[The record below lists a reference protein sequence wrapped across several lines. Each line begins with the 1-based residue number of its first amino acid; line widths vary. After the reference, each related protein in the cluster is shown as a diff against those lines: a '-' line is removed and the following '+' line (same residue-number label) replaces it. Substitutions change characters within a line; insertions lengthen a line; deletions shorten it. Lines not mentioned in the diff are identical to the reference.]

1 MEGTKMASLSTIIK
15 SADWKTEKHAPVIE
29 VPEGIVAGEE
39 FKVKVSLGKAIAH
52 PNTIEHHIAWISVFF
67 QPEGAPVSFQVGHFE
82 FTGHG
87 PVFTAPSAKVAITTD
102 KPGTIQALSFCNIHG
117 VWESSAEVKF
127 G

>member
-1 MEGTKMASLSTIIK
+1 MASLSTTIK

-29 VPEGIVAGEE
+29 VPEGVKAGEE
-39 FKVKVSLGKAIAH
+39 FRFKVSLGKAVAH

-67 QPEGAPVSFQVGHFE
+67 QPEGAPVPFQVGHFE
-82 FTGHG
+82 FSGHG

-102 KPGTIQALSFCNIHG
+102 KPGAIHALSFCNIHG

>member
-1 MEGTKMASLSTIIK
+1 MASLSTTIK

-29 VPEGIVAGEE
+29 VPEGIAAGEE
-39 FKVKVSLGKAIAH
+39 FKVKVSLGKAVAH

-67 QPEGAPVSFQVGHFE
+67 QPEGAPVPFQVGHFE